1 LLSGF
6 VHDEIQLQPERLRLS
21 LGSKF
26 EHNSFSGFEWQPNAK
41 LWWSPVRGHA
51 FWGSV
56 ARAVRTPSRGDHDF
70 RAIVGASIV
79 NSTAIL
85 VRLIGNREFDSES
98 LLAFE
103 AGYRA
108 NLGPRLSVDM
118 AAFLNHY
125 DDHFVRE
132 PDELLSESEP
142 SPHLILPLR
151 IDNGATA
158 TSAGFE
164 AALDWDPLSNWRM
177 RAAYTYIDLELKL
190 QPGSLDTTT
199 EGYEGDSPHHQLA
212 VRSFLRLPSGW
223 ELYASGRY
231 VDGLPASS
239 IDSYFALDGR
249 IAWQPLPRMQ
259 LALSAVNLFD
269 RRHREGI
276 ADVVGAVHT
285 AVERD
290 VQATLSWRF

>member
-1 LLSGF
+1 MATQRQDLVLAVARPLL
-6 VHDEIQLQPERLRLS
+6 L
-21 LGSKF
+21 
-26 EHNSFSGFEWQPNAK
+26 
-41 LWWSPVRGHA
+41 
-51 FWGSV
+51 GSV

-70 RAIVGASIV
+70 RAIVGTLPSIV
-79 NSTAIL
+79 DSTVTL
-85 VRLIGNREFDSES
+85 VRLVGNRQFNSES

-108 NLGPRLSVDM
+108 GLGPRVSVDM
-118 AAFLNHY
+118 AAFLNLY

-132 PDELLSESEP
+132 PGLPFSESEP
-142 SPHLILPLR
+142 SPHLIVPLR

-164 AALDWDPLSNWRM
+164 AALDWDLRSNWRL
-177 RAAYTYIDLELKL
+177 RTTYTYIDLELKL
-190 QPGSLDTTT
+190 QPDSFDTTT

-231 VDGLPASS
+231 VDDLPAST
-239 IDSYFALDGR
+239 INSYFALDGR
-249 IAWQPLPRMQ
+249 VAWQPRPRLQ
-259 LALSAVNLFD
+259 VALSAVNLLD
-269 RRHREGI
+269 RYHREGV

-290 VQATLSWRF
+290 LQATLSWQF